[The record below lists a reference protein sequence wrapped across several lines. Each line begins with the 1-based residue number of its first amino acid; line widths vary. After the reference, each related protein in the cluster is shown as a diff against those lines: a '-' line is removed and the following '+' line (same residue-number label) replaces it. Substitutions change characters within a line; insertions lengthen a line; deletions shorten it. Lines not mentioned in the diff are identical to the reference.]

1 MENSM
6 GNEGINKL
14 ATVFQDRMRQMGER
28 PQTLDFGVIQGDMSL
43 LLNGFPKPIPPQD
56 YLVCRQ
62 LTLGAAGE
70 EYCETTSDGHH
81 AHNHQGIIPEKM
93 RSIRPGDRVLVA
105 WVGEDDACVIDIIL
119 PGTAI

>member
-14 ATVFQDRMRQMGER
+14 AAVFQDRMRQMGER

-81 AHNHQGIIPEKM
+81 AHNYSGKNAKHKTRRQG
-93 RSIRPGDRVLVA
+93 
-105 WVGEDDACVIDIIL
+105 VGGMGGRGRRLCY
-119 PGTAI
+119 